1 MEQYVNDFSKMALAL
16 TSAQMAKDDAVQEHG
31 VGEEIAIHFLAW
43 VDDALIAICQMNSDT
58 TKLDPEL
65 RFTRCKELCKI
76 LRKEMW
82 ATAITMVSEGY
93 CSLDSHKTKGMDLAA
108 AFADP
113 KFPVY
118 ECITIS
124 HTSIDEESDSVAP
137 VSMVAAP
144 YKMGVGRKVEW
155 KEVLVYPEKAEE
167 FTKQAKYPTMLRRV
181 LQMSP
186 DESVNDDTL
195 SESAAKILNL
205 GFSMQSII

>member
-43 VDDALIAICQMNSDT
+43 VEDGLIAICQMNADT
-58 TKLDPEL
+58 SKMDPET
-65 RFTRCKELCKI
+65 RFIRCKELCKI
-76 LRKEMW
+76 LRKELW

-93 CSLDSHKTKGMDLAA
+93 CSLDSHKTSNMDLAA

-113 KFPVY
+113 KLPVY

-124 HTSIDEESDSVAP
+124 HTSIDDESGHVAP

-167 FTKQAKYPTMLRRV
+167 HTKQAKYPTMLRRV

-186 DESVNDDTL
+186 DESIND
-195 SESAAKILNL
+195 ESLAAAAEKIVSL